1 MNKTIRR
8 ASVFCLLLVLAL
20 LVRVTW
26 VQAYQGQALADD
38 KNNRRNTIDQ
48 YANPLGNII
57 VGGEAITGSTET
69 TDDKD
74 FGYKRTYVD
83 GPLYAPITG
92 RSSQVYGTSMLEGVY
107 KDVLNGSDSRLK
119 SIMDVLTNKRADP
132 GNVLTT
138 IDKDVQKA
146 AYDAFQDNGKEGAA
160 VALDPATGA
169 ILAVVNNP
177 SFDPG
182 RIAGAHDGDAWKEY
196 LGEDGKGK
204 AMENVALR
212 KPQAPGSTFKLVT
225 LAAAIENGLVT
236 DIDAPTGIAAPYVIP
251 GTVTRLPS
259 EAGDAACNNV
269 SAREALKKSC
279 NNVFAEYAHRLG
291 QDKMRAMAEKLG
303 FNKEFDTPIR
313 TSPASKYPQKKMS
326 VDQVAQSGIGQFD
339 VQATPF
345 QMALITAAIQNG
357 GKLVAPH
364 MVSEVT
370 DANGN
375 VLESFKDPKSDQV
388 MSAKTASML
397 QAAMRTV
404 ATDGGGRPAQVP
416 GAEVGGKTGTAQR
429 GVDNSLPPLAW
440 FTSYGKANGKQ
451 IAVAIV
457 IENSGTERSE
467 IGGGKLAAP
476 IAQKMMAAWLKK

>member
-38 KNNRRNTIDQ
+38 KNNRRNLIGQ
-48 YANPLGNII
+48 YENPLGNII
-57 VGGEAITGSTET
+57 VGGQAITGSTKT
-69 TDDKD
+69 SGKD

-92 RSSQVYGTSMLEGVY
+92 YSSQAYGTTMLEGIY
-107 KDVLNGSDSRLK
+107 KNILNGSDTRLK
-119 SIMDVLTNKRADP
+119 TVMDTLTNKRADP

-138 IDKDVQKA
+138 IDRDVQKA
-146 AYDAFQDNGKEGAA
+146 TYDALQGKQGAA
-160 VALDPATGA
+160 VAVDPATGE

-177 SFDPG
+177 SYDPG
-182 RIAGAHDGDAWKEY
+182 RITGANDEAAWKE
-196 LGEDGKGK
+196 LSADQGK

-236 DIDAPTGIAAPYVIP
+236 SIDAPTGIPAPYTIP
-251 GTVTRLPS
+251 GTRTNLPS

-269 SAREALKKSC
+269 SARTALKLSC
-279 NNVFAEYAHRLG
+279 NNVFAELASKLG
-291 QDKMRAMAEKLG
+291 QDKMRATAEKLG
-303 FNKEFDTPIR
+303 FNVQIDTPVR
-313 TSPASKYPQKKMS
+313 TNPPSKYPTKKMS
-326 VDQVAQSGIGQFD
+326 IDQVAQTGIGQFD
-339 VQATPF
+339 VQATPL
-345 QMALITAAIQNG
+345 QIAMVTAAIENG

-370 DANGN
+370 DSDGN
-375 VLESFKDPKSDQV
+375 TLESFKNPKSQEV

-397 QAAMRTV
+397 QDAMRTV
-404 ATDGGGRPAQVP
+404 ATEGGGKPAQVA

-429 GVDNSLPPLAW
+429 GVNNNIPPLAW
-440 FTSYGKANGKQ
+440 FTSYGKSGGKQ
-451 IAVAIV
+451 IAVAV
-457 IENSGTERSE
+457 MIENSDTDRSE

>member
-38 KNNRRNTIDQ
+38 KHNRRNLIGQ
-48 YANPLGNII
+48 YENPLGNII
-57 VGGEAITGSTET
+57 VGGEAITGSEKTGG
-69 TDDKD
+69 KD
-74 FGYKRTYVD
+74 FGYKRTYTD

-92 RSSQVYGTSMLEGVY
+92 YSSQAFGTSMLEGVY
-107 KDVLNGSDSRLK
+107 RNVLNGSDSRLK
-119 SIMDVLTNKRADP
+119 TIMDTLTNKRAAP

-146 AYDAFQDNGKEGAA
+146 AYDALQGKQGAA
-160 VALDPATGA
+160 VALDPATGE

-182 RIAGAHDGDAWKEY
+182 RIAGANDTAAWEE
-196 LGEDGKGK
+196 LSADKGK

-236 DIDAPTGIAAPYVIP
+236 DLDRQTGIPDPYTIP
-251 GTVTRLPS
+251 GTRTPLPS
-259 EAGDAACNNV
+259 EAGSAACNNV
-269 SAREALKKSC
+269 SVRTALRLSC
-279 NNVFAEYAHRLG
+279 NNVFAELASKLG
-291 QDKMRAMAEKLG
+291 QDKMRATAEKLG
-303 FNKEFDTPIR
+303 FNVQIDTPVR
-313 TSPASKYPQKKMS
+313 TNPPSSYPSKKMS
-326 VDQVAQSGIGQFD
+326 VDQVAQTGIGQFD
-339 VQATPF
+339 VQATPL
-345 QMALITAAIQNG
+345 QMAMVTAAIQNG

-364 MVSEVT
+364 MVSQVT
-370 DANGN
+370 DSNGN
-375 VLESFKDPKSDQV
+375 VLESFKDPKSQQV
-388 MSAKTASML
+388 LSAKTALMI
-397 QAAMRTV
+397 QDAMRTV
-404 ATDGGGRPAQVP
+404 ATQGGGQPAQVP

-429 GVDNSLPPLAW
+429 GVGNSLDPLAW
-440 FTSYGKANGKQ
+440 FTSYGKLNGKQ
-451 IAVAIV
+451 IAVAVV
-457 IENSGTERSE
+457 IENSDTDRSE

-476 IAQKMMAAWLKK
+476 IAKKMMEAWLKK

>member
-38 KNNRRNTIDQ
+38 KHNRRNLIGQ
-48 YANPLGNII
+48 YENPPGNII
-57 VGGEAITGSTET
+57 VGGEAITGSEKTGG
-69 TDDKD
+69 KD

-83 GPLYAPITG
+83 GPLYAPVTG
-92 RSSQVYGTSMLEGVY
+92 YNSQAYGTSMLEGIY
-107 KDVLNGSDSRLK
+107 KNVLNGSDSRLK
-119 SIMDVLTNKRADP
+119 TVMDMLTNKRADP

-146 AYDAFQDNGKEGAA
+146 AYDALQGKQGAA
-160 VALDPATGA
+160 VALDPVTGEV
-169 ILAVVNNP
+169 LAVVNNP

-182 RIAGAHDGDAWKEY
+182 SIAGATDQKAWDQ
-196 LGEDGKGK
+196 LSADKGK

-236 DIDAPTGIAAPYVIP
+236 DIDQQTGIPDPYTIP
-251 GTVTRLPS
+251 GTRTALPS
-259 EAGDAACNNV
+259 EVGSAACNNV
-269 SAREALKKSC
+269 SVRTALRLSC
-279 NNVFAEYAHRLG
+279 NNVFAELASKLG
-291 QDKMRAMAEKLG
+291 QDKMRATAEKLG
-303 FNKEFDTPIR
+303 FNTQIDTPVR
-313 TSPASKYPQKKMS
+313 TNPPSKYPSKKMS
-326 VDQVAQSGIGQFD
+326 VDQVAQTGIGQFD
-339 VQATPF
+339 VQATPL
-345 QMALITAAIQNG
+345 QMAMVTAAVENG

-375 VLESFKDPKSDQV
+375 VLESFKDPKSQQV
-388 MSAKTASML
+388 MKERTASMIRD
-397 QAAMRTV
+397 AMLTV
-404 ATDGGGRPAQVP
+404 ATEGGGKPAQVP

-429 GVDNSLPPLAW
+429 GVNNSLAPLAW

-451 IAVAIV
+451 IAVAVV
-457 IENSGTERSE
+457 IENSDTDRSE

-476 IAQKMMAAWLKK
+476 IAQKMMQAWLKK

>member
-38 KNNRRNTIDQ
+38 KHNRRNLIGQ
-48 YANPLGNII
+48 YENPLGNII
-57 VGGEAITGSTET
+57 VGGEAITGSVATGG
-69 TDDKD
+69 KD
-74 FGYKRTYVD
+74 FAYKRTYTN

-92 RSSQVYGTSMLEGVY
+92 YSSQAYGTSMLEGIY

-119 SIMDVLTNKRADP
+119 TMMDVLTNKRATP

-138 IDKDVQKA
+138 IDPDVQKA
-146 AYDAFQDNGKEGAA
+146 AYGALDGKQGAA
-160 VALDPATGA
+160 VAIDPATGR

-182 RIAGAHDGDAWKEY
+182 RIAGANDAAAWEE
-196 LGEDGKGK
+196 LSADKGK

-236 DIDAPTGIAAPYVIP
+236 DLDRQTGVPDPYTIP
-251 GTVTRLPS
+251 GTRTLLPS
-259 EAGDAACNNV
+259 EAGSAACNNV
-269 SAREALKKSC
+269 SARTALRLSC
-279 NNVFAEYAHRLG
+279 NNVFAELASKLG
-291 QDKMRAMAEKLG
+291 QDKMRATAEKLG
-303 FNKEFDTPIR
+303 FNMQIDTPVR
-313 TSPASKYPQKKMS
+313 TNPPSKYPSQKMS
-326 VDQVAQSGIGQFD
+326 VDQVAQTGIGQFD
-339 VQATPF
+339 VQATPL
-345 QMALITAAIQNG
+345 QMAMVTAAIENG

-364 MVSEVT
+364 MVSQVT

-375 VLESFKDPKSDQV
+375 VLESFEDPESKRV
-388 MSAKTASML
+388 MAERTASL
-397 QAAMRTV
+397 LRDAMRTV
-404 ATDGGGRPAQVP
+404 ATEGGGKPAQVA

-429 GVDNSLPPLAW
+429 GVNNSLSPLAW
-440 FTSYGKANGKQ
+440 FTSYGKAGGRQ
-451 IAVAIV
+451 IAVAVV
-457 IENSGTERSE
+457 IENSDTDRSE
-467 IGGGKLAAP
+467 IGGGRLAAP

>member
-38 KNNRRNTIDQ
+38 KHNRRNLIGQ
-48 YANPLGNII
+48 FENPLGNII
-57 VGGEAITGSTET
+57 VGGEAITGSEKTGG
-69 TDDKD
+69 KD

-83 GPLYAPITG
+83 GPLYAPVTG
-92 RSSQVYGTSMLEGVY
+92 YSSQAFGTSMLEGIY
-107 KDVLNGSDSRLK
+107 KNVLNGSDSRLK
-119 SIMDVLTNKRADP
+119 TVMDMLTNKRADP

-146 AYDAFQDNGKEGAA
+146 AYDALQGKQGAA
-160 VALDPATGA
+160 VALDPVTGQ

-182 RIAGAHDGDAWKEY
+182 SIAGANDQKAWDA
-196 LGEDGKGK
+196 LSADKGK

-236 DIDAPTGIAAPYVIP
+236 DIDQQTGIADPYTIP
-251 GTVTRLPS
+251 GTRTPLPS
-259 EAGDAACNNV
+259 EAGSAACNNV
-269 SAREALKKSC
+269 SVRTALRLSC
-279 NNVFAEYAHRLG
+279 NNVFAELASKLG
-291 QDKMRAMAEKLG
+291 QDKMRATAEKLG
-303 FNKEFDTPIR
+303 FNTQTDTPVR
-313 TSPASKYPQKKMS
+313 TNPPSKYPSKKMS
-326 VDQVAQSGIGQFD
+326 IDQVAQTGIGQFD
-339 VQATPF
+339 VQATPL
-345 QMALITAAIQNG
+345 QMAMVTAAIENG

-375 VLESFKDPKSDQV
+375 VLESFKDPKSQQV
-388 MSAKTASML
+388 MKERTASMIRD
-397 QAAMRTV
+397 AMRTV
-404 ATDGGGRPAQVP
+404 ATEGGGKPAQVP

-429 GVDNSLPPLAW
+429 GVNNSLAPLAW

-451 IAVAIV
+451 IAVAVV
-457 IENSGTERSE
+457 IENSDTDRSE

-476 IAQKMMAAWLKK
+476 IAQKMMQAWLKK

>member
-38 KNNRRNTIDQ
+38 EHNRRNLIGQ
-48 YANPLGNII
+48 YENPLGNII
-57 VGGEAITGSTET
+57 VGGEAITGSTKT
-69 TDDKD
+69 GGKD
-74 FGYKRTYVD
+74 FGYKRTYTN

-92 RSSQVYGTSMLEGVY
+92 YSSQAFGTSMLEGVY
-107 KDVLNGSDSRLK
+107 KNVLNGSDSRLK
-119 SIMDVLTNKRADP
+119 TMMDMLTNKRAAP

-138 IDKDVQKA
+138 IDPDVQKA
-146 AYDAFQDNGKEGAA
+146 AYDALQGKQGAA
-160 VALDPATGA
+160 VALDPSTGR

-182 RIAGAHDGDAWKEY
+182 RITGANDKEAWAE
-196 LGEDGKGK
+196 LSADKGK

-236 DIDAPTGIAAPYVIP
+236 SIDQPTGIPGDYTIP
-251 GTVTRLPS
+251 GTRTPLKS
-259 EAGDAACNNV
+259 EVDNATCNNV
-269 SAREALKKSC
+269 SPRVALRYSC
-279 NNVFAEYAHRLG
+279 NNVFAEFAAELG

-303 FNKEFDTPIR
+303 FNVQIDTPVR
-313 TSPASKYPQKKMS
+313 TNPPSKYPSKKMS
-326 VDQVAQSGIGQFD
+326 VDQVAQTGIGQFD
-339 VQATPF
+339 VQATPL
-345 QMALITAAIQNG
+345 QMAMVTAAIENG

-375 VLESFKDPKSDQV
+375 VLESFKDPKSQQV
-388 MSAKTASML
+388 MGEKTASML
-397 QAAMRTV
+397 RDAMRTV
-404 ATDGGGRPAQVP
+404 ATEGGGKPAQVA

-429 GVDNSLPPLAW
+429 GVNNSLSPLAW

-451 IAVAIV
+451 IAVAVV
-457 IENSGTERSE
+457 IENSDTDRSE